1 METEIALIGGRV
13 VNLAYPGPGNTK
25 PPKHPLAKISYDPS
39 LRDRYTDVIE
49 SKTTKYEDVYLNMS
63 FTLGSDK
70 PSGSDIKAIHFD
82 RSFIGIHVKS
92 KHRRAATRVSS
103 FMREYPDKM
112 YGFVQSLTR
121 EIKPIIECTIDMSL
135 KQLIDLATGS
145 RSVETACSSP
155 SMVLHQMTSLF
166 LIKSLPGASVFES
179 SNFSMKPDITYY
191 PGPSDYIRWDS
202 ILIEVT
208 SSNSISSKL
217 PLVLTGL
224 PVFIIDKYKLWQAII
239 YKLTMVH
246 NVPQIHPA
254 IQWLEHLIQM
264 SIFNDENDWAF
275 MQSCIDR
282 QKRGTKDSQL
292 YSPDVVSYFSKRNA
306 KVLEHDWKTADRAFK
321 NYISQVEVS
330 DKVSEISW
338 DLASSLSCCSWLG
351 FPVAKRG
358 KDATPLSHHQ
368 DSSCIFQISS
378 DRLILS
384 SEEQVAGKKEFFEV
398 EHKDDYLIDSR
409 TVDAILRYDRDPDKV
424 TADDLK
430 FYNETLR
437 SIAPGRNKNYFR
449 ERVPGKMR
457 RVDPNRPESD
467 FTAKS
472 SKPFSRLLKLHGVQP
487 VKYKTMRTVQE
498 LHASIYSLDGYSL
511 DPIDEQILD
520 QSGADMTLK
529 KALRKNKIYHL
540 LNLFRKAAESLCFA
554 AKDDR
559 SFSVQS
565 SYTDMELHIYTSGAV
580 QQTDKGVA
588 YVSLVSSGQ
597 LVKTWAWRSADISNF
612 KLASSRLI
620 STLTGAWNNVPS
632 NRKIFLMTLYSL
644 LLLENSWGVSTVLKP
659 YRYLVTGMAYGSPL
673 VNQQMDKFNEA
684 ISEKRDMC
692 RNKMS
697 LNYMF
702 DVLANQISETGT
714 PLFGL
719 NQENMGFEAFLMNL
733 CPYQT
738 YGKRR
743 HQVNMLKE
751 IEKEIKL
758 SNRCHPDVLQAQE
771 EFIKLIQLKD
781 QMLHDEGGDSDLVDR
796 LFFDYFQMHSKRS
809 DRLSGRFTF
818 TPMSVLLIY
827 GEVQKISL
835 KSSFQ
840 GTVSPISDLLTMK
853 SSFDPIRF
861 KNGSALNSIV
871 ELCKHENLTTTVS
884 LAINLTRRMVDL
896 TFRMFDKD
904 QLGGDREISIMSA
917 EFRILQSITEN
928 FARKLG
934 QLTGID
940 MLANPSKVSLLAEA
954 QNQANKFGGIR
965 ETVDQTRWGP
975 NFNTVTF
982 GYMFT
987 LFSRFTT
994 EAFMPAYTCF
1004 ISEHKYFQML
1014 PYPELANLM
1023 QSGTS
1028 LPGLKGAYHM
1038 GQGIFHYSSSLYH
1051 SLVHGYLAR
1060 CKQEAM
1066 SSIIKDPNFSL
1077 GVRTF
1082 VTSDDVAVVNFFSMA
1097 NPNDRLNDDERSKA
1111 ANYLIRYGK
1120 AYPQI
1125 IQQFGIKTSAY
1136 KNMISD
1142 SCFEFNSIF
1151 LNADSV
1157 GSNSLKFL
1165 YSLIEPYTSG
1175 DQKRDMRAV
1184 ADSFVDSLNSGL
1196 TEREADIV
1204 SNMNLKHRC
1213 LQWGASSQTIKD
1225 LLDLKEYF
1233 SQDAQ
1238 EMGLGFAGLKISMT
1252 AQTIS
1257 RDTDS
1262 DIICNTVLP
1271 YNKYKEH
1278 QNALTEFAS
1287 MLDYE
1292 ISRFDT
1298 EVKKETLSRAKKRR
1312 LGSNRG
1318 LVLSNKL
1325 RQKSQIVL
1333 PFGNRTG
1340 ATMIS
1345 GPAYLAALFK
1355 DKSEQSLINTDNSF
1369 VAVPRQAQGTL
1380 EEGFSMKKYKV
1391 TDYSSVTVQNL
1402 LFSSYPRVP
1411 CVSSKS
1417 TDLDIILHIGRH
1429 NQIIRLLNA
1438 HEFEDWSYE
1447 QRYLYFDELVSNNR
1461 AGGSAQQMV
1470 YSREYDTYTSF
1481 IFPAFHENM
1490 TYVPSVMLLRTTE
1503 ELGNRGS
1510 CDRSIYDTDLVRGNY
1525 ATNPAV
1531 GPRIPLNYVSE
1542 QLYELDP
1549 SCILESAQE
1558 LLRTD
1563 KDYGSTSSSMEK
1575 CYVNV
1580 SIMVS
1585 YKSSGQEKGDYDTSM
1600 GGCSIEITDEMRA
1613 MIAQAFASEGFDL
1626 EAGADST
1633 CSFNE
1638 SSDDDDDLNAFFM
1651 GSDSKVKH
1659 LIFSIPASRYLM
1671 CIGQSWFSKHTVY
1684 NANLLSLIRQGFVQ
1698 NVTESQPEA
1707 LLYSCL
1713 ENARQVRSFTVME
1726 HVLKRTNYVVKLR
1739 LSSLFH
1745 LKTVLKQLAGSTQF
1759 AGTTTSQTSKM
1770 RDLFSLIENR
1780 KSLTL
1785 DLIHGLPA
1793 GVSITDEPTGV
1804 LVTLKKARE
1813 LFDLRG
1819 IDQPLTG
1826 ALGQAF
1832 GHDDEDVSTPESEE

>member
-13 VNLAYPGPGNTK
+13 VNLAYPGTGNTR
-25 PPKHPLAKISYDPS
+25 PPKHPLAKISYDPT
-39 LRDRYTDVIE
+39 LRDRYTEVIE
-49 SKTTKYEDVYLNMS
+49 TNSTRYEDVYLNMS
-63 FTLGSDK
+63 FTIGSDR
-70 PSGSDIKAIHFD
+70 PPDSDIKAIHFD
-82 RSFIGIHVKS
+82 RSFVGIQVSQNHK
-92 KHRRAATRVSS
+92 RAATRVSK
-103 FMREYPDKM
+103 FIKDYPDKM
-112 YGFVQSLTR
+112 YGFVQVLDR
-121 EIKPIIECTIDMSL
+121 EIKPIIQCSLDMSL

-166 LIKSLPGASVFES
+166 LIKSLPGASIFES

-191 PGPSDYIRWDS
+191 PGPSDMIRFDS
-202 ILIEVT
+202 VLIEIT
-208 SSNSISSKL
+208 SSNSIPTKL

-224 PVFIIDKYKLWQAII
+224 PVLIIDKYRFWQAVIL
-239 YKLTMVH
+239 KLTTVQG
-246 NVPQIHPA
+246 VPKDHPA

-264 SIFNDENDWAF
+264 SIFNDDNDWAF
-275 MQSCIDR
+275 MQTCIDR
-282 QKRGTKDSQL
+282 QKRGPTDSQL
-292 YSPDVVSYFSKRNA
+292 YSPDLVNYFSKRND
-306 KVLEHDWKTADRAFK
+306 KILEHDWKTADRAFK
-321 NYISQVEVS
+321 KYMSQV
-330 DKVSEISW
+330 KVTEEITEMSW

-351 FPVAKRG
+351 FPVAKRE
-358 KDATPLSHHQ
+358 KEKKPSSKHQ
-368 DSSCIFQISS
+368 DSSCIFQIAA

-384 SEEQVAGKKEFFEV
+384 SEEQTAGKQEFFEV
-398 EHKDDYLIDSR
+398 EHKDNYLIDSR
-409 TVDAILRYDRDPDKV
+409 TVDAILKYDRNPDRV
-424 TADDLK
+424 TVDDLK

-437 SIAPGRNKNYFR
+437 SIAPERNKNYFR
-449 ERVPGKMR
+449 EHVPGKMR
-457 RVDPNRPESD
+457 RTDPSKADSD

-472 SKPFSRLLKLHGVQP
+472 AKPFSRLLKLHGVQP
-487 VKYKTMRTVQE
+487 AKFKTMRSVQE
-498 LHASIYSLDGYSL
+498 LHSSIYSLDGYSL

-520 QSGADMTLK
+520 QSGADNTLK
-529 KALRKNKIYHL
+529 KALRRNKIYHL

-565 SYTDMELHIYTSGAV
+565 AYTDMELHVYTSGAV
-580 QQTDKGVA
+580 QQTDKGIA

-597 LVKTWAWRSADISNF
+597 LIKTWAWRSADISNF

-632 NRKIFLMTLYSL
+632 NRKIYLMTLYSL

-659 YRYLVTGMAYGSPL
+659 YRYLVTGIAYCSPL
-673 VNQQMDKFNEA
+673 VNQQMDKFNDA
-684 ISEKRDMC
+684 ISEKREMC

-702 DVLANQISETGT
+702 CVLANHIADSGT

-719 NQENMGFEAFLMNL
+719 DQENMGFEAFLMNL

-781 QMLHDEGGDSDLVDR
+781 QILHEEGSDDVLVDN
-796 LFFDYFQMHSKRS
+796 LFLDYLQMHSKRS
-809 DRLSGRFTF
+809 ERLLGRFTF
-818 TPMSVLLIY
+818 TPMSILLIY
-827 GEVQKISL
+827 GEVRKISL

-861 KNGSALNSIV
+861 KNGSALNAVV
-871 ELCKHENLTTTVS
+871 ELCKQENLTTTVS

-917 EFRILQSITEN
+917 EFRILQSIAEN
-928 FARKLG
+928 FARRLG

-954 QNQANKFGGIR
+954 QNQANRFGGIR

-994 EAFMPAYTCF
+994 EAFIPAYTCF

-1023 QSGTS
+1023 QSGAT

-1038 GQGIFHYSSSLYH
+1038 GQGIFHYCSSLYH
-1051 SLVHGYLAR
+1051 SLVHGYLAS

-1066 SSIIKDPNFSL
+1066 SNLVPNPNFSL

-1082 VTSDDVAVVNFFSMA
+1082 VTSDDVAVVNFFSMT
-1097 NPNDRLNDDERSKA
+1097 NPNDRLDGDERNIALKF
-1111 ANYLIRYGK
+1111 LINYGK

-1125 IQQFGIKTSAY
+1125 IQQFGIKTSTY

-1151 LNADSV
+1151 LNANSV

-1165 YSLIEPYTSG
+1165 YSLIDPYTSG

-1196 TEREADIV
+1196 TEREADVV

-1213 LQWGASSQTIKD
+1213 LQWGSSSETIKD
-1225 LLDLKEYF
+1225 LLDLKEFF

-1238 EMGLGFAGLKISMT
+1238 EMGLGAAGLKITMT

-1257 RDTDS
+1257 KDTEH

-1278 QNALTEFAS
+1278 QNALNVFSS

-1292 ISRFDT
+1292 TSRFDT
-1298 EVKKETLSRAKKRR
+1298 EVKKDTLSRAKKRR

-1318 LVLSNKL
+1318 LVLSNRL
-1325 RQKSQIVL
+1325 RLKSQIIL

-1355 DKSEQSLINTDNSF
+1355 DRSEQSLINTDNSF
-1369 VAVPRQAQGTL
+1369 IAVPRQAQGTL
-1380 EEGFSMKKYKV
+1380 DEGFSMKKYKI

-1411 CVSSKS
+1411 CVTSKS
-1417 TDLDIILHIGRH
+1417 SDLEIILHIGRH
-1429 NQIIRLLNA
+1429 NQIIRLLNSE
-1438 HEFEDWSYE
+1438 EFQDWSYE

-1461 AGGSAQQMV
+1461 AGGSAQQLV
-1470 YSREYDTYTSF
+1470 YSKEYQTYTSF
-1481 IFPAFHENM
+1481 VFPAFHENM
-1490 TYVPSVMLLRTTE
+1490 TYVPSLMLLKTTE

-1510 CDRSIYDTDLVRGNY
+1510 CDRSVYDTDLVRGNY

-1531 GPRIPLNYVSE
+1531 GPRVPLNYVSE

-1563 KDYGSTSSSMEK
+1563 KDYGSTSSSMER
-1575 CYVNV
+1575 CYVNI

-1585 YKSSGQEKGDYDTSM
+1585 YRPDEDGDSCYETTM

-1626 EAGADST
+1626 EAGADSGQAF
-1633 CSFNE
+1633 SE
-1638 SSDDDDDLNAFFM
+1638 HDGKDDDLNAFFM

-1659 LIFSIPASRYLM
+1659 LTFSVPAPRYLM

-1684 NANLLSLIRQGFVQ
+1684 NANLLSLVRQGFVQ

-1713 ENARQVRSFTVME
+1713 EGARQVRSFTVME
-1726 HVLKRTNYVVKLR
+1726 HVLKKTNYVVRLR

-1759 AGTTTSQTSKM
+1759 AGSTVSQSSKM
-1770 RDLFSLIENR
+1770 RDLFSLIESR
-1780 KSLTL
+1780 KNLSL
-1785 DLIHGLPA
+1785 DLIHGLP
-1793 GVSITDEPTGV
+1793 GGITITDDPTGV
-1804 LVTLKKARE
+1804 VMNLTEARE

-1819 IDQPLTG
+1819 IDQPLEG
-1826 ALGQAF
+1826 VLAQAI
-1832 GHDDEDVSTPESEE
+1832 GLEGNNI